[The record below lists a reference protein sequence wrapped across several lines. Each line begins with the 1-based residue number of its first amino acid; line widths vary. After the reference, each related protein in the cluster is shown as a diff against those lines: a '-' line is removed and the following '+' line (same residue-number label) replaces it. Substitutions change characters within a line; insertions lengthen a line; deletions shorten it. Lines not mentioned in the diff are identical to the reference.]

1 MRLNENASSTDENRF
16 EWIPAYL
23 AGTLD
28 KRRTEE
34 FQARLSEDPG
44 LRTALEEMDRL
55 WDTLP
60 DRAPGAAPVELWP
73 LVNARL
79 AEHRFAEYPVGQQR
93 WRLAASFAA
102 GLLVGLTIWA
112 LGTGGPT
119 TSSAAEEELLA
130 QESIFET
137 FDPIPPESVGGIYF
151 TALPIQE
158 QNGGGER

>member
-1 MRLNENASSTDENRF
+1 MSLNENTSSSGDDRF

-28 KRRTEE
+28 KRRTRE
-34 FQARLSEDPG
+34 FEVRLREDPG
-44 LRTALEEMDRL
+44 LRAAVEEMDGF

-60 DRAPGAAPVELWP
+60 DRAPDTAPVAVWS

-79 AEHRFAEYPVGQQR
+79 AERHFADYPVAPQR

-102 GLLVGLTIWA
+102 GLLVGLTVWA
-112 LGTGGPT
+112 LSTGGPT
-119 TSSAAEEELLA
+119 ASSAAEDELLA

-137 FDPIPPESVGGIYF
+137 LDPIPPESVGGIYLS
-151 TALPIQE
+151 ALPVQE
-158 QNGGGER
+158 PNGGGER